1 MNLSFTFRHHES
13 SDSVRS
19 LVTEKL
25 DKKLKPFLDD
35 GADLHV
41 ILEVDAGVQRVEL
54 TLVQKDIKTS
64 ARADSADMY
73 KSLDQAI
80 NKLLRQLRRLKERRT
95 DHHR

>member
-41 ILEVDAGVQRVEL
+41 ILEVDADVQRAEL
-54 TLVQKDIKTS
+54 TLVQKEIKTS

-73 KSLDQAI
+73 KSVDQAI
-80 NKLLRQLRRLKERRT
+80 TKLRRQLRRHKERRT